1 MLRRVVSG
9 EGRATAALLGAALI
23 ATLAMLA
30 CGQSGATD
38 APSAGS
44 DWEAKARTFMQRRF
58 KIPEGSNI
66 KFGPLQASVF
76 PGLFSRSVT
85 LTNDQGA
92 SAKLTL
98 FTDGKSSKFVIGEVL
113 DTDDDAWARVNV
125 SSLHLEERAA
135 MGPASAPIT
144 IIEFADFECPFCARA
159 FGVVEA
165 AAQTRYGGQVRLIFK
180 NFPLRG
186 HSWARGAAI
195 AAECVRLQNPEAFW
209 PFAGDIYAAQSQITD
224 YNLRQYVDRFSSQ
237 LKLDNTALNACMMS
251 PGPEK
256 TVDQDIRDGIAVRV
270 SSTPTL
276 FVNGVPLVGA
286 PDEKTL
292 DFVIA
297 SELHSKTAES
307 R

>member
-125 SSLHLEERAA
+125 SSLHLEERAV

-159 FGVVEA
+159 FGAVEA
-165 AAQTRYGGQVRLIFK
+165 AAQTRYRGQVRLIFK